1 MADASLELLMRGASG
16 WKQPYFE
23 LESFK
28 VGTEHRSGTGARA
41 WNEVAVEMETEA
53 TVKLHVGGERMVATG
68 EGNGPVNALHAA
80 LMLALGDRYPAFRSI
95 SLIDYKVRVLD
106 TAAGTAAV
114 TRVIID
120 STNGDRVW
128 TTIGVSTNIVEASWQ
143 ALVDSLVFGLLH
155 SEDGADKE
163 S

>member
-1 MADASLELLMRGASG
+1 MRGASG

-53 TVKLHVGGERMVATG
+53 TVKLHVGGERIVATG

-80 LMLALGDRYPAFRSI
+80 LMTAMGDRYPAFRSI

-143 ALVDSLVFGLLH
+143 ALVDSLVYGLLH
-155 SEDGADKE
+155 SEASASNDRADEE
-163 S
+163 SRG

>member
-1 MADASLELLMRGASG
+1 M
-16 WKQPYFE
+16 
-23 LESFK
+23 
-28 VGTEHRSGTGARA
+28 
-41 WNEVAVEMETEA
+41 
-53 TVKLHVGGERMVATG
+53 
-68 EGNGPVNALHAA
+68 
-80 LMLALGDRYPAFRSI
+80 
-95 SLIDYKVRVLD
+95 LD

-155 SEDGADKE
+155 SGDDNGRT
-163 S
+163 

>member
-1 MADASLELLMRGASG
+1 
-16 WKQPYFE
+16 
-23 LESFK
+23 
-28 VGTEHRSGTGARA
+28 
-41 WNEVAVEMETEA
+41 
-53 TVKLHVGGERMVATG
+53 
-68 EGNGPVNALHAA
+68 
-80 LMLALGDRYPAFRSI
+80 
-95 SLIDYKVRVLD
+95 
-106 TAAGTAAV
+106 

-155 SEDGADKE
+155 SEDGAEIE

>member
-1 MADASLELLMRGASG
+1 MD
-16 WKQPYFE
+16 
-23 LESFK
+23 
-28 VGTEHRSGTGARA
+28 
-41 WNEVAVEMETEA
+41 TEA
-53 TVKLHVGGERMVATG
+53 TVKLHVDGERTVATG

-80 LMLALGDRYPAFRSI
+80 LMLALADRYPAFRSI

-155 SEDGADKE
+155 SEDGG
-163 S
+163 